1 MMNTNFIFSVLASV
15 ISIYT
20 ILCFIR
26 VMLTWFP
33 GAEYSKFGQVL
44 SQMCDPYLG
53 LFRRFRFLRFS
64 SFDFT
69 PAIAL
74 CVLMA
79 AQTLFSSLSMG
90 GSFRFSTLLAML
102 VMLIGNIFTS
112 VLGFIALIIVIR
124 LIAYLFVGDGNSS
137 YSIWSVVDRSIS
149 PLIFRI
155 AGLVFRNQPISFVK
169 ALVTSLITV
178 VLFSFLISY
187 CIRIL
192 GNLISMLPF

>member
-1 MMNTNFIFSVLASV
+1 MNIFSILASV
-15 ISIYT
+15 VSIYT
-20 ILCFIR
+20 ILCFVR

-44 SQMCDPYLG
+44 SQMCDPYLN

-79 AQTLFSSLSMG
+79 LQAFLQSLAT
-90 GSFRFSTLLAML
+90 GSGFRLSNILAML
-102 VMLIGNIFTS
+102 VMLAGNILTS
-112 VLGFIALIIVIR
+112 ILSFLVLIFVVR
-124 LIAYLFVGDGNSS
+124 LIAYLIVGDGNSS
-137 YSIWSVVDRSIS
+137 YTIWTAVDRTIS

-155 AGLVFRNQPISFVK
+155 AGIFFKNQSISFVK
-169 ALVTSLITV
+169 ALIVSIITTLV
-178 VLFSFLISY
+178 FSVLISY
-187 CIRIL
+187 AVRTL
-192 GNLISMLPF
+192 GTLISMIPF

>member
-1 MMNTNFIFSVLASV
+1 MNIFSILASV
-15 ISIYT
+15 VSIYT
-20 ILCFIR
+20 ILCFVR

-44 SQMCDPYLG
+44 SQMCDPYLN

-79 AQTLFSSLSMG
+79 LQAFLQSLAT
-90 GSFRFSTLLAML
+90 GSGFRLSNILAML
-102 VMLIGNIFTS
+102 VMLAGNILTS
-112 VLGFIALIIVIR
+112 ILSFLVLIFAVR
-124 LIAYLFVGDGNSS
+124 LIAYLIVGDGNSS
-137 YSIWSVVDRSIS
+137 YTIWTAVDRTIS

-155 AGLVFRNQPISFVK
+155 AGIFFKNQSISFVK
-169 ALVTSLITV
+169 ALIVSIITTLV
-178 VLFSFLISY
+178 FSVLISY
-187 CIRIL
+187 AVRTL
-192 GNLISMLPF
+192 GTLISMIPF